1 VLKEVQRRLVDFGIR
16 STTFLEKSIWSEG
29 VGEEEIDYSDV
40 EVVAFLVGSS
50 NALEVAS

>member
-1 VLKEVQRRLVDFGIR
+1 MMSLTYHASREALVP
-16 STTFLEKSIWSEG
+16 FLEKSIWSEG

-50 NALEVAS
+50 NALEVASAA